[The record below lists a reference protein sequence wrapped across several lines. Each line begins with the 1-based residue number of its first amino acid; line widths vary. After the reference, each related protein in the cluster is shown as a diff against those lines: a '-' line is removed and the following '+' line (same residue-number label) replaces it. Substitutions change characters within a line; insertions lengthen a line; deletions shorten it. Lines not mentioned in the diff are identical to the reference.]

1 MIHGQLFLSK
11 VIDGNDPV
19 ALKRFN
25 ITAADMPTE
34 AERKALRFIEG
45 YAEQNRGQAPSYDT
59 VVTEVPGFDYM
70 PNVEANY
77 EYMAKQIKAH
87 AAKQHLAEFI
97 NGKFGNMYAEEKDGN
112 KLLEDLLSE
121 VERIKI
127 RTSVRDKI
135 GMSVKDD
142 TESFKAEYMKRK
154 AGESHRIWNSR
165 FPVINRAAGGYVSG
179 NVYVV
184 YGKSGRG
191 KSATTLE
198 EAVELAMQ
206 GANVL
211 IWSME
216 MGSYEGRV
224 RLYTSISSR
233 IGATITSLDG
243 VDMEAG
249 FHSKDIRQATMS
261 DEFEEQFFAFLD
273 RMNDILPGNLII
285 RAVDDDDFNM
295 RDLRTLEADIMATKA
310 DVVVIDPFYY
320 LDYEANTSRKTGGD
334 AENTSKKL
342 RRLAGSTQA
351 VVFAIT
357 QADEVDEKEDDEG
370 NRELRLPKR
379 SEVMK
384 TQQLL
389 QDAALLIAVD
399 TNAKEGRG
407 LIGLNKGR
415 DGGEGESA
423 EILYLPQIG
432 IIKEM
437 ETGEAA
443 ASQFDF

>member
-1 MIHGQLFLSK
+1 MIYGQLFLSK
-11 VIDGNDPV
+11 VIDTGNV
-19 ALKRFN
+19 TAIKAHN
-25 ITAADMPTE
+25 ITPADMPTD
-34 AERKALRFIEG
+34 AERQALRFIRD
-45 YAEQNRGQAPSYDT
+45 YAEANRGEAPSYDT
-59 VVTEVPGFDYM
+59 VLVEVPDFEYIA
-70 PNVEANY
+70 NAEASF
-77 EYMAKQIKAH
+77 EYSAKQLKAH
-87 AAKQHLAEFI
+87 AAKQHLMSFI
-97 NGKFGNMYAEEKDGN
+97 NGKFGKMFSEEKDGN
-112 KLLEDLLSE
+112 KLIDDLISE
-121 VERIKI
+121 AQSIKM
-127 RTSVRDKI
+127 RTSVRSKI

-142 TESFKAEYMKRK
+142 TENFKDEYQRRK

-165 FPVINRAAGGYVSG
+165 FPVINRAASGYVAG

-249 FHSKDIRQATMS
+249 FHSREIRQATMS

-273 RMNDILPGNLII
+273 RMNDILPGNIVI
-285 RAVDDDDFNM
+285 RAVDDDDFNV
-295 RDLRTLEADIMATKA
+295 RDLRTLEADIMETNA

-342 RRLAGSTQA
+342 RRLAGSTQT

-357 QADEVDEKEDDEG
+357 QADEVDEREDDEG

-437 ETGEAA
+437 ETGEVA

>member
-11 VIDGNDPV
+11 VIDGNDPQ

-34 AERKALRFIEG
+34 AERQALKFIEG

-70 PNVEANY
+70 PNVESDYA
-77 EYMAKQIKAH
+77 YMAKQIKAN
-87 AAKQHLAEFI
+87 AAKTHLADFI

-121 VERIKI
+121 VERIKM

-142 TESFKAEYMKRK
+142 IESFKAEYMKRK
-154 AGESHRIWNSR
+154 EGESHRIWNSR

-243 VDMEAG
+243 IDMEAG
-249 FHSKDIRQATMS
+249 FHSRDIRQATMS
-261 DEFEEQFFAFLD
+261 DEFEEQFFVFLD
-273 RMNDILPGNLII
+273 SMNDILPGNLII
-285 RAVDDDDFNM
+285 RAVDDDDFNV

-320 LDYEANTSRKTGGD
+320 LDYEKNTSKTTGGD
-334 AENTSKKL
+334 AANTSKKL
-342 RRLAGSTQA
+342 RRLAGSTQT
-351 VVFAIT
+351 VMFAIT
-357 QADEVDEKEDDEG
+357 QADEVDEKEDDDG

-384 TQQLL
+384 TQALL
-389 QDAALLIAVD
+389 QDAAVLIAVD

-443 ASQFDF
+443 ASQFEF